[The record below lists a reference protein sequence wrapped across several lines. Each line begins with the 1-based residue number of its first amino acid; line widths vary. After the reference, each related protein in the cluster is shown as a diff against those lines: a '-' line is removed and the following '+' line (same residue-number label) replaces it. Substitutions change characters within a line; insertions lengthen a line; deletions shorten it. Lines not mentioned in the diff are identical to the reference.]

1 MLTRLKQGQSFISLV
16 EESKRSQSIVQG
28 MDLGLYSPA
37 DLAEQL
43 RQVVEK
49 MSPGDY
55 SAVLETN
62 FGYQIVYVQKIEAS
76 KAKTLEAVQEEIE
89 QILFK
94 ETVDNKYQEWLEQ
107 LRAKSHIRIIN

>member
-1 MLTRLKQGQSFISLV
+1 MSETLKFYSL
-16 EESKRSQSIVQG
+16 E
-28 MDLGLYSPA
+28 

-43 RQVVEK
+43 RQVVQK

-62 FGYQIVYVQKIEAS
+62 FGYQIIYIQKIEES
-76 KAKTLEAVQEEIE
+76 QAKPLEAVEAEIE

-94 ETVDNKYQEWLEQ
+94 QTVDNNYQQWLEQ